1 MPANLSPTHDTR
13 FPAETSSV
21 FVIAEAGVNHNGDM
35 DRAKA
40 LVDAAAEAGAD
51 AVKFQTFRAQEL
63 VTQTAQK
70 AEYQQR
76 TTESTESQY
85 AMLRRLELAPDAHEM
100 LLEHCREQGI
110 SFLSTPFDSESANF
124 LVEACGVDQLKV
136 PSGEITNGP
145 FLLDLTRHGLPIVLS
160 TGMSTLGEVE
170 EALSVLAFGL
180 THQGGD
186 NAELSR
192 DAFHSAFASEEGQRA
207 LQEHVTVL
215 HCTTEYPAP
224 FGEVNLRAMDT
235 LRHAF
240 GCRVGLSDH
249 SEGTAIPIAAA
260 ARGATLIEKH
270 FTLDRQLP
278 GPDHAAS
285 LEPDELRAMIRGI
298 RQVETALGTGKKI
311 PTASEMKN
319 RPVARKSLVARRSIA
334 KGEPFTT
341 QTLAAKRPGTGVSP
355 MHYWKLLGQP
365 ASRDYT
371 ADERIDERSI
381 DSEA

>member
-1 MPANLSPTHDTR
+1 MTLNSLIKNGAPSSP
-13 FPAETSSV
+13 ESSSV

-35 DRAKA
+35 ERAKA

-51 AVKFQTFRAQEL
+51 AVKFQTFRADEL

-76 TTESTESQY
+76 TSEATESQHS
-85 AMLRRLELAPDAHEM
+85 MLRRLELASDAHEM
-100 LLEHCREQGI
+100 LLEHCQEQGI
-110 SFLSTPFDSESANF
+110 SFLSTPFDSKSANF
-124 LVEACGVDQLKV
+124 LVETCGVDRLKV

-145 FLLDLTRHGLPIVLS
+145 FLLNLTRHGLPIVLS

-180 THQGGD
+180 TRRGGSD
-186 NAELSR
+186 EKPSG
-192 DAFHSAFASEEGQRA
+192 DAFRSAFSSPEGRHA
-207 LQEHVTVL
+207 LQKHVTVL

-224 FGEVNLRAMDT
+224 FGEINLRAMDT

-249 SEGTAIPIAAA
+249 SEGIAIPIAAT
-260 ARGATLIEKH
+260 ARGASLIEKH

-285 LEPDELRAMIRGI
+285 LEPDELIAMIQSI
-298 RQVETALGTGKKI
+298 RQVETALGTGRKT
-311 PTASEMKN
+311 PTDSEIKN
-319 RPVARKSLVARRSIA
+319 RPVARKSLVARRPIA
-334 KGEPFTT
+334 KGEIFTSEM
-341 QTLAAKRPGTGVSP
+341 LAAKRPGTGVSP
-355 MHYWKLLGQP
+355 MRYWELLGET
-365 ASRDYT
+365 AARDY
-371 ADERIDERSI
+371 ASDEEIDEKTTNS
-381 DSEA
+381 